1 MLVYHPH
8 ILLDAVDHVH
18 TGQTALHKIAQ
29 KLHDANSADEK
40 ARYVQCLHILVSSSS
55 IQSRDPG
62 SSTTF
67 SSVNVNAQDAF
78 GNTSLHYAALS
89 GIHLKTLLRIIKAS
103 SLLSQA
109 LNIMALHI
117 DCIGHGLFNNTN
129 PFYRL

>member
-89 GIHLKTLLRIIKAS
+89 GIYI
-103 SLLSQA
+103 
-109 LNIMALHI
+109 
-117 DCIGHGLFNNTN
+117 
-129 PFYRL
+129 